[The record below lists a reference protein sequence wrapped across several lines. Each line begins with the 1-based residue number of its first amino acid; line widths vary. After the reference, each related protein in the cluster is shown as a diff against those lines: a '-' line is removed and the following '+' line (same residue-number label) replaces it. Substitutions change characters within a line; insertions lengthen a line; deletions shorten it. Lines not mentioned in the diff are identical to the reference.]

1 MAATKKSPS
10 EKPSGDTVGFGPHA
24 SLDHAKLA
32 QGVQIIG
39 LLERIDAKLEKL
51 VAVIP
56 KPQTV
61 VTGLASPARVMGC
74 SKCLTP
80 YADGRPVCD
89 HMAPPAYVAP
99 VA

>member
-39 LLERIDAKLEKL
+39 LLEKQCALLTEIRDRLPKPHTGPM
-51 VAVIP
+51 VIP
-56 KPQTV
+56 G
-61 VTGLASPARVMGC
+61 VTPLPLGHDATS
-74 SKCLTP
+74 SK
-80 YADGRPVCD
+80 GGV
-89 HMAPPAYVAP
+89 
-99 VA
+99 